1 MGILQKKDLKYY
13 LNLNYPITIE
23 KYTEYDGREYFAAEI
38 PDLPGCGAEGKT
50 VDEALK
56 KLEEAKKA
64 WIEVSLER
72 GLEIPEPATEDQFS
86 GKFLLR
92 IPAKLHRQLALK
104 AKRASVSLN
113 QYVRS
118 ILERVPYE
126 DQIISRFQR
135 LEERIEYLE
144 EATQEIKT
152 YLREILE
159 QHSAP
164 LRMRARDIFGETW
177 QLIRQPFLV
186 STRQISRMSDE
197 QTSQNE
203 PFEEEFTGEEYRER
217 ISI

>member
-1 MGILQKKDLKYY
+1 VKILNKIKKGLEYY
-13 LNLNYPITIE
+13 FNLNYPITIE

-104 AKRASVSLN
+104 AKRTNTSLN

-118 ILERVPYE
+118 ILEKSLYE
-126 DQIISRFQR
+126 DQIISK
-135 LEERIEYLE
+135 LEELEDQIRHLEIEVRENKAYLSRTLE
-144 EATQEIKT
+144 EYFSRYLSIARMVPHISTEEIGRWKFFT
-152 YLREILE
+152 KVESTGKEEHIER
-159 QHSAP
+159 
-164 LRMRARDIFGETW
+164 T
-177 QLIRQPFLV
+177 LI
-186 STRQISRMSDE
+186 
-197 QTSQNE
+197 
-203 PFEEEFTGEEYRER
+203 
-217 ISI
+217 

>member
-1 MGILQKKDLKYY
+1 MGILQKMDLKYY

-104 AKRASVSLN
+104 AKRENTSLN
-113 QYVRS
+113 QYIRS
-118 ILERVPYE
+118 ILEKSLYE
-126 DQIISRFQR
+126 DQIVSTLKQLEEQNNLIMSRNEL
-135 LEERIEYLE
+135 LEERIQRIEVHLSRLE
-144 EATQEIKT
+144 TKMVPFYPVMQPESTGKEES
-152 YLREILE
+152 RETVI
-159 QHSAP
+159 
-164 LRMRARDIFGETW
+164 
-177 QLIRQPFLV
+177 
-186 STRQISRMSDE
+186 
-197 QTSQNE
+197 
-203 PFEEEFTGEEYRER
+203 
-217 ISI
+217 